1 MVVLFSGSH
10 CLGLFKKPSSLL
22 CSDLLGKRTILG
34 ISLDLQCCTL
44 GPWQERRRLNEAQ
57 EIRKALQTA
66 LKRISVD
73 AVVLAGDFNVVSTG
87 MPLAAT
93 TNPYPPPHF
102 ALVPVE
108 TIHLDGAETW
118 TWDGRGTPYPLNGL
132 DFSLYSPGSLE
143 PISAIVV
150 SIEDLSPMSLA
161 DHNLNAG
168 SSRALSDHLPIV
180 IDYRWRPRTWQ
191 AKPR

>member
-10 CLGLFKKPSSLL
+10 FLGLFKKPSSLL

-118 TWDGRGTPYPLNGL
+118 TWDGRGTPLSIECAGL
-132 DFSLYSPGSLE
+132 FSLQPGF
-143 PISAIVV
+143 A
-150 SIEDLSPMSLA
+150 
-161 DHNLNAG
+161 
-168 SSRALSDHLPIV
+168 
-180 IDYRWRPRTWQ
+180 RTH
-191 AKPR
+191 